1 MKARIYALRPIVI
14 TVLILCSCQIGDSN
28 KYKVDNSNRKSSSR
42 RRSRQPID
50 RYSNEEPQDDFRQ
63 SYRTESMRNYDDS
76 NENYDNN
83 ENYDQ
88 NYDNY
93 NNEDDSEPVAY
104 VQEDLVDLYTRKFPS
119 KVMVSV
125 CSGMRLIVIVCLYV
139 V

>member
-1 MKARIYALRPIVI
+1 
-14 TVLILCSCQIGDSN
+14 
-28 KYKVDNSNRKSSSR
+28 
-42 RRSRQPID
+42 
-50 RYSNEEPQDDFRQ
+50 
-63 SYRTESMRNYDDS
+63 MRNYDDS
-76 NENYDNN
+76 N

-125 CSGMRLIVIVCLYV
+125 CSGMR
-139 V
+139 

>member
-14 TVLILCSCQIGDSN
+14 TVLILCSCQIVHSN
-28 KYKVDNSNRKSSSR
+28 KYKVDDSNRRSSSR
-42 RRSRQPID
+42 RRSRQPLD
-50 RYSNEEPQDDFRQ
+50 RYNNEEPQDDFRQ

-76 NENYDNN
+76 N

-125 CSGMRLIVIVCLYV
+125 CSGMR
-139 V
+139 